1 MSFFTQK
8 IFNSY
13 NKAFGLDVSDLSVKV
28 FELKESGAR
37 KKISGFGTAPIAR
50 GSVVNGDIVNKEN
63 VVQAIKEAIKK
74 SGPKRIKLKRVIC
87 ALPETKVFLRILNV
101 PQMDESEL
109 KEAIKWEIEANIP
122 LPIDQVYFDWKVL
135 ENNFNDPKEE
145 KISVLVVAAAQKT
158 VDQLLG
164 VMEMTGLKV
173 VGLDIESIAQ
183 ARSLVNEKTETDKT
197 NLLIDLGDRV
207 AGFIFTYGKTPCFTS
222 NIPLSSQSITDAIA
236 SGLGLPMEEA
246 EKTKLEYGIGSFSEP
261 DAVFNA
267 VKPVLDSLAAEIE
280 NSIDFYLTSLKY
292 SQTIDRIS
300 IFGGGANTKN
310 LVQYLSNKLGKELC
324 IGDPQINFNQ
334 PKPSP
339 TFKKEDAIHYSTA
352 IGLAL
357 RGLKP
362 YEGIY

>member
-13 NKAFGLDVSDLSVKV
+13 NKAFGIDISDLSVKV
-28 FELKESGAR
+28 FELKENGRR

-50 GSVVNGDIVNKEN
+50 GSVVNGDILNKEN
-63 VVQAIKEAIKK
+63 VIQSVKKAIEK
-74 SGPKRIKLKRVIC
+74 SGPKRIRLKRVIC

-101 PQMDESEL
+101 PRMNESEL
-109 KEAIKWEIEANIP
+109 GEAIKWEIEANIP

-135 ENNFNDPKEE
+135 EKNFNDPKEE
-145 KISVLVVAAAQKT
+145 KISVMVVAAAQKT
-158 VDQLLG
+158 VDQLLE
-164 VMEMTGLKV
+164 VMDAAGLKV
-173 VGLDIESIAQ
+173 VGLDIESLAQ
-183 ARSLVNEKTETDKT
+183 ARSLIEEKTKESDTD
-197 NLLIDLGDRV
+197 LLIDLGDRV
-207 AGFIFTYGKTPCFTS
+207 AGFIFTSGKTPCFTS

-236 SGLGLPMEEA
+236 SGLGISMDEA
-246 EKTKLEYGIGSFSEP
+246 EKTKVEYGIGSPTES
-261 DAVFNA
+261 DMVFKA
-267 VKPVLDSLAAEIE
+267 AKPILDSLAAEIE

-292 SQTIDRIS
+292 SDKIDKII

-310 LVQYLSNKLGKELC
+310 LVPYLSSKLGRELI

-334 PKPSP
+334 SQPSSVL
-339 TFKKEDAIHYSTA
+339 KKEDAIHYSTA

-357 RGLKP
+357 RGLNP